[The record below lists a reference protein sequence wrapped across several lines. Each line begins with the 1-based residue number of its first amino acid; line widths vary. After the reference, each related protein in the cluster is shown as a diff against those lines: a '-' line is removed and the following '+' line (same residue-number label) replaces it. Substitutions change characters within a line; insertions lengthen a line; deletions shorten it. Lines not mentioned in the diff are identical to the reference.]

1 MPAPIRF
8 PTADELPAELRV
20 DASAY
25 ENRWLCDGQVRTWA
39 GESMAIEAAVC
50 VRDGDRVTRPV
61 LGRVPAL
68 GEAEAMA
75 ALAAAKRAYD
85 LGRGAWPRATMAE
98 RLKAVETFLAKLKPL
113 RAEVVKLLM

>member
-8 PTADELPAELRV
+8 PTAAELPAELRV

-68 GEAEAMA
+68 GEAEAWRRWRRRSA
-75 ALAAAKRAYD
+75 RTTGAAA
-85 LGRGAWPRATMAE
+85 RGPARPWPSA
-98 RLKAVETFLAKLKPL
+98 
-113 RAEVVKLLM
+113 